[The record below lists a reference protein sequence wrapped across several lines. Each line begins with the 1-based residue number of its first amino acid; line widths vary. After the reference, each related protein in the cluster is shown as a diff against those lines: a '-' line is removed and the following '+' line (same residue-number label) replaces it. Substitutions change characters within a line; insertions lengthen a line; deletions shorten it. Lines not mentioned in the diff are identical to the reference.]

1 MLQEYYN
8 NKILFLTGCTGKKRN
23 VNLGFVG
30 KVLLEKTLR
39 CLPNIRCIFVLI
51 R

>member
-1 MLQEYYN
+1 MTRRSC
-8 NKILFLTGCTGKKRN
+8 FLLDAQVEIKTDFI
-23 VNLGFVG
+23 GFVG

-39 CLPNIRCIFVLI
+39 CLPNIAYIYVLI